1 MLDWVEKY
9 RPKTL
14 KDIVGNRNAVR
25 QMVEWARNWESGKEP
40 LLLYGKPGIGKT
52 SAAYALANDMKWE
65 ILELNASDQR
75 TKSIIEKIAGS
86 CATTMSLSGAER
98 KLLLFDEADNLHG
111 SADKGGAR
119 AILDIIKISKQPII
133 LIAND
138 SYGIAK
144 ELKSVCEQVQFRALT
159 AKTISDHL
167 RDICSLE
174 NLKCSES
181 TLDEIAEGSG
191 GDMRSALN
199 KLYAA
204 SLGEDTLREEA
215 VSTASKDERASIF
228 DLVGS
233 VLKSREDQ
241 RLMQLSAE
249 ISETPDVMSQWIE
262 EGASYIQNEKKR
274 AKAYHYLS
282 ESDIYIGRTFSRQY
296 YTLWRYASALMLI
309 GTAYAAEGEGISARI
324 MPPSRW
330 RKMAGARKQKS
341 IRNSVFNNLS
351 EKYHMPADTLRD
363 DYINLISVLIEDN
376 PVGFAR
382 ETGFDRDELDFFL
395 HDKKKSADI
404 IKEIKKEEKE
414 REKAEKASKKREAP
428 KKEQAQK
435 ADDIPAVKDQKTLK
449 AAFQNI
455 SGDEKSRESKTG
467 NSPPGKE
474 KEPDNE
480 LNGKDK
486 KKAAQ
491 ATLFDGF

>member
-25 QMVEWARNWESGKEP
+25 QMAEWAKNWDFGKEP

-52 SAAYALANDMKWE
+52 SAAYALANDMNWE
-65 ILELNASDQR
+65 IIELNASDQR
-75 TKSIIEKIAGS
+75 TKTIIEKIAGS
-86 CATTMSLSGAER
+86 CATTMSLTGAER

-111 SADKGGAR
+111 SADRGGAR
-119 AILDIIKISKQPII
+119 AILDIIKISRQPII

-144 ELKSVCEQVQFRALT
+144 ELKSACEQVQFRALT
-159 AKTISDHL
+159 AKSITAHL

-174 NLKCSES
+174 KLKCSES
-181 TLDEIAEGSG
+181 TLTEIAEGSA

-204 SLGEDTLREEA
+204 GAGEDSLKEEA

-233 VLKSREDQ
+233 VMKSREDK

-249 ISETPDVMSQWIE
+249 ISETPDVMSQWVE
-262 EGASYIQNEKKR
+262 EGVSYIKNEKKR
-274 AKAYHYLS
+274 AEAYHYLS

-363 DYINLISVLIEDN
+363 DYVNLISVLIEDD
-376 PVGFAR
+376 PIGFAR

-395 HDKKKSADI
+395 HDRKMSGDI
-404 IKEIKKEEKE
+404 IKQIKKEEKE
-414 REKAEKASKKREAP
+414 REKAEKASGKKENP
-428 KKEQAQK
+428 KKDVPKKPAE
-435 ADDIPAVKDQKTLK
+435 IPEGKDQKTLE
-449 AAFQNI
+449 AAFQSNSVEEKVTEKI
-455 SGDEKSRESKTG
+455 STDNAGTT
-467 NSPPGKE
+467 E
-474 KEPDNE
+474 KEPEKED
-480 LNGKDK
+480 NGKEK

>member
-14 KDIVGNRNAVR
+14 KDIIGNRNSAR
-25 QMVEWARNWESGKEP
+25 QMAEWAKNWDFGREP

-65 ILELNASDQR
+65 IIELNASDQR

-86 CATTMSLSGAER
+86 CATTMSLTGAER

-119 AILDIIKISKQPII
+119 AILDIIKISRQPII

-144 ELKSVCEQVQFRALT
+144 ELKSACEQVQFRALT
-159 AKTISDHL
+159 AKTIAAHL

-181 TLDEIAEGSG
+181 TLNEIAEGSA

-204 SLGEDTLREEA
+204 GVGEESLTDEA

-233 VLKSREDQ
+233 VLKSREDR
-241 RLMQLSAE
+241 RLLQLSAE

-262 EGASYIQNEKKR
+262 EGASYIKNEKKR
-274 AKAYHYLS
+274 AEAYHYLS

-330 RKMAGARKQKS
+330 RKMAGARKQKG
-341 IRNSVFNNLS
+341 IRNSVFNSLS
-351 EKYHMPADTLRD
+351 ERYHMPSDTLRD
-363 DYINLISVLIEDN
+363 DYVNLISVLIEKN

-395 HDKKKSADI
+395 HDRTKSADI
-404 IKEIKKEEKE
+404 IKQIKKEEKE

-428 KKEQAQK
+428 KRESTKKQPE
-435 ADDIPAVKDQKTLK
+435 IPEGKDQVTLK
-449 AAFQNI
+449 AAFQNN
-455 SGDEKSRESKTG
+455 SSDENKACSKGINDDETT
-467 NSPPGKE
+467 K
-474 KEPDNE
+474 KEPDCE
-480 LNGKDK
+480 NGSLDK
-486 KKAAQ
+486 KRVTQ